1 MQEFIRDSRKKIRQ
15 TPQDR
20 GVHQK
25 KYLLVNY
32 FMRLSQNMR
41 NFRQKKGGNYLSS
54 YRLIFSIPP
63 LSSFQVWHSYTKRIA
78 FRDS

>member
-1 MQEFIRDSRKKIRQ
+1 MQEFIRDSREKIRQ
-15 TPQDR
+15 MEGAC

-41 NFRQKKGGNYLSS
+41 NFRQKK
-54 YRLIFSIPP
+54 R
-63 LSSFQVWHSYTKRIA
+63 R
-78 FRDS
+78 

>member
-41 NFRQKKGGNYLSS
+41 NFRQKK
-54 YRLIFSIPP
+54 R
-63 LSSFQVWHSYTKRIA
+63 R
-78 FRDS
+78 

>member
-1 MQEFIRDSRKKIRQ
+1 MQEFIRDSREKIRQ
-15 TPQDR
+15 TPQVR

-41 NFRQKKGGNYLSS
+41 NFRQKK
-54 YRLIFSIPP
+54 R
-63 LSSFQVWHSYTKRIA
+63 R
-78 FRDS
+78 

>member
-1 MQEFIRDSRKKIRQ
+1 MQEFIRDSREKIRQ

-41 NFRQKKGGNYLSS
+41 NLEKKKGGNYLSS

-63 LSSFQVWHSYTKRIA
+63 LSSFQVCHSHNKRIDV
-78 FRDS
+78 RDS